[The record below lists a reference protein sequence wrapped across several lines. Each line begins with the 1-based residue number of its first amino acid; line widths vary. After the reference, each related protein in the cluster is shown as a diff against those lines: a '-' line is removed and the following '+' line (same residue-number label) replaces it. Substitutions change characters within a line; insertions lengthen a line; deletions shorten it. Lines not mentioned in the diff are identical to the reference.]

1 MKRLLG
7 EVRRALQSYSMLEAG
22 DCVAVGVS
30 GGKDSLMLLY
40 ALSRLRGFFPIP
52 YSVKAITLDLGYEN
66 DYSAVEAFCRDLEV
80 EYIIEKTQI
89 KEIVFDL
96 RQEKNPCALCA
107 NLRRGALHNA
117 AAANGCNRVA
127 LGHHYDDVIET
138 FMLSLL
144 YEGRVS
150 CFSPVTYLERCGL
163 HLIRPLIFTQEAH
176 IRQLA
181 RKLQLPVLANPCAAD
196 GNTKRA
202 EIKDYLA
209 GLYAQDRD
217 IKKRLFSAVQTSGL
231 EGWQILNR

>member
-7 EVRRALQSYSMLEAG
+7 GVRRALEDYNMIEAG

-40 ALSRLRGFFPIP
+40 ALARLRSFYPKPFN
-52 YSVKAITLDLGYEN
+52 VKAITLDLGYGH
-66 DYSAVEAFCRDLEV
+66 DYEEIAAFCRALDV
-80 EYIIEKTQI
+80 EYIVERTQI
-89 KEIVFDL
+89 REIVFDI
-96 RQEKNPCALCA
+96 RKEENPCALCA

-117 AAANGCNRVA
+117 ATAHGCNRVA

-138 FMLSLL
+138 FMLSLM

-163 HLIRPLIFTQEAH
+163 YMIRPLIYIEEAD
-176 IRQLA
+176 IRRLA
-181 RKLQLPVLANPCAAD
+181 HRIELPIWENPCIAD

-202 EIKDYLA
+202 EVKKTLA
-209 GLYAQDRD
+209 AICAGDRD
-217 IKKRLFSAVQTSGL
+217 MKKRLFNAVKTSDIQ
-231 EGWQILNR
+231 GWKL